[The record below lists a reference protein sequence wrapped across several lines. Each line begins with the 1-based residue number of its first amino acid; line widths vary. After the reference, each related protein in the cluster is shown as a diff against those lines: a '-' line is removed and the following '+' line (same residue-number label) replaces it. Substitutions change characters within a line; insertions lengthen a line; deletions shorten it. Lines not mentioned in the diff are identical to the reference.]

1 MAVRARLRRG
11 SPLAGGGSAMRFL
24 ERTSNA
30 GVMAGRTPATCE
42 ASGETLMQNL
52 RSSALKLP
60 TCVWGR

>member
-1 MAVRARLRRG
+1 
-11 SPLAGGGSAMRFL
+11 L
-24 ERTSNA
+24 ERTSNP

-60 TCVWGR
+60 TCVWDR